1 MKENKDLDN
10 IIGKR
15 DNSELIRQIHLAILS
30 LDKRIIF
37 RVFPIY
43 IRYSKNDKVI
53 AVLFLKGK
61 FVNLGELVL
70 GLNLDKNPKLKELK
84 DAKYMKDSNLTY
96 SYIIKNSVV
105 SIKFVSKII
114 KLTI

>member
-1 MKENKDLDN
+1 METNKDLEN
-10 IIGKR
+10 IISKNNLVGK
-15 DNSELIRQIHLAILS
+15 IHSAIMLV
-30 LDKRIIF
+30 DKNLMF

-53 AVLFLKGK
+53 AVLFFKGK

-70 GLNLDKNPKLKELK
+70 GLNLDKNPKLNELK

-96 SYIIKNSVV
+96 SYIIKDSPI

-114 KLTI
+114 KLIK